1 MSGKTDLKELKA
13 YFKSLKTPQKKQFIQ
28 NLQKKI
34 SGVKDSKY
42 RDFLADC
49 LKEYNNE
56 VRSNEKKASQSRMP
70 ENTQQKKA
78 AKEPQLSDES
88 FAIAFAA
95 MLSPLAPTQKSIAA
109 RLQGRW
115 LRESGGKVLYFEF
128 ASDGTFE
135 TNETPDGEVLQGR
148 FSTGLDGVL
157 LLEPGEILGTNSIML
172 SANSLVIGFVSGESY
187 EYRR

>member
-1 MSGKTDLKELKA
+1 MSGKTDLKELRA

-42 RDFLADC
+42 RSFLAEC

-56 VRSNEKKASQSRMP
+56 VLSQ
-70 ENTQQKKA
+70 NKA
-78 AKEPQLSDES
+78 ARNQISDES
-88 FAIAFAA
+88 FALALAA
-95 MLSPLAPTQKSIAA
+95 MLSQNAPSQKSISA

-115 LRESGGKVLYFEF
+115 QRESAGKIIFFEF
-128 ASDGTFE
+128 ASDGTFA
-135 TNETPDGEVLQGR
+135 TNETPDGAILHGR

-157 LLEPGEILGTNSIML
+157 LLEPGEVLGTNSIML
-172 SANSLVIGFVSGESY
+172 SANRLVIGFISGESN
-187 EYRR
+187 EYRKVNPE